1 MNHRMRLI
9 ALGASALV
17 FALLLA
23 SCGEYGDDDDSET
36 GSTGVGGDTGI
47 GGDTCCTGGSIG
59 MGGDTG
65 LGGGPA
71 TCTNVT
77 ACGGD
82 VVRTWTVT
90 GSCLAVSGQV
100 DVSAFGLGCNNQ
112 PGVDFPL
119 TQPTVTGSL
128 EVAGTFTV
136 NGDGTVADNTTTTG
150 TVTFVFSGYCL
161 EGATCASCARLATV
175 IFPSLGYASATCEE
189 DPNSV
194 ASPGCGNGCT
204 CTATVDQ
211 SGGMGLVTSDASAT
225 STYTPAGSDFT
236 VNPGDLQYSYCVSG
250 TALTVTPVSPTPT
263 VTTGSIELEL
273 SR

>member
-1 MNHRMRLI
+1 MNHRRNLV
-9 ALGASALV
+9 ALSLNTLV
-17 FALLLA
+17 IGLLLA
-23 SCGEYGDDDDSET
+23 GCGDYGDDDDDAAT
-36 GSTGVGGDTGI
+36 GGSTSVGGGTGVGGDATGA
-47 GGDTCCTGGSIG
+47 GGTSTGGA
-59 MGGDTG
+59 
-65 LGGGPA
+65 GPDLCA
-71 TCTNVT
+71 NVT

-82 VVRTWTVT
+82 VVGTWDVT

-100 DVSAFGLGCNNQ
+100 DVSASGLNCNSQ

-128 EVAGTFTV
+128 QVAGTFTV
-136 NGDGTVADNTTTTG
+136 NADGTVADNTTTTG
-150 TVTFVFSGYCL
+150 TVTFVFSGYCR
-161 EGATCASCARLATV
+161 EGAATCASCARLATV

-211 SGGMGLVTSDASAT
+211 SGGMGLVTTDASAT

-263 VTTGSIELEL
+263 VTTGSIQLQQQ
-273 SR
+273 